1 MKLLDEK
8 GLETVW
14 STCKVKFALAGHT
27 HNYAGSESSGGPAN
41 SAIGVVDYGQADK
54 NIQIGYAGEGITGD
68 QIKYIAGYTDGG
80 GNVSAKI
87 KNVSKDD
94 LKAWLGIREN
104 GGSYILPVASATTLG
119 GIKVSENANG
129 TGWPICVD
137 GNGFAETKIKGL
149 IKDDI
154 ALSSVMLNSG
164 NNTTY
169 YTCNSINIENNA
181 SKLRTD
187 ISLPIKSGT
196 LALKSDIP
204 DTSNLCSINTI
215 GSNVSN
221 CKKGYIN
228 IYGTI
233 SGTFSANGL
242 VEGAVLFIRI
252 YDSCDI
258 TYNGGILLD
267 TTWNVETVKLKA
279 GMFLLYRED
288 NSLHITSF

>member
-27 HNYAGSESSGGPAN
+27 HNYAGSESAGGPAN

-94 LKAWLGIREN
+94 LKAWLGIRED
-104 GGSYILPVASATTLG
+104 GGSYTLPVASATTLG

-137 GNGFAETKIKGL
+137 GNGLAETKIKGL
-149 IKDDI
+149 IKEGI
-154 ALSSVMLNSG
+154 ALSGVMLNIG
-164 NNTTY
+164 DNTTY
-169 YTCNSINIENNA
+169 YNYNSINIENKS
-181 SKLRTD
+181 SKLRVD
-187 ISLPIKSGT
+187 ISFPIKSGT

-204 DTSNLCSINTI
+204 DVSNLCSINTVN
-215 GSNVSN
+215 SASK

-228 IYGTI
+228 FFDTI
-233 SGTFSANGL
+233 SGSFSANGI
-242 VEGAVLFIRI
+242 VEGAILFLRVYGSSNII
-252 YDSCDI
+252 
-258 TYNGGILLD
+258 YNGRILFD
-267 TTWNVETVKLKA
+267 TIWNSEKVILES
-279 GMFLLYRED
+279 GMFLLYKIND
-288 NSLHITSF
+288 VLYIKSF